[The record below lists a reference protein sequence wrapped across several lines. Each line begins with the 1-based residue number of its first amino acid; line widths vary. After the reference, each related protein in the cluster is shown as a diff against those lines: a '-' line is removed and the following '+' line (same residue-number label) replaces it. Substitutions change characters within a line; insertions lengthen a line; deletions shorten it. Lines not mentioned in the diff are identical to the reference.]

1 MAQFRIP
8 SLFGAAIL
16 GAGLLAGGVAFAQPG
31 PGAGPG
37 GGPGAR
43 MFQQLDTN
51 NDGRITWEEAWGVVT
66 QRFQAA
72 DADRSGGLTPEEFA
86 NMYPQREGRQQRE
99 GRAQPTGRHAERM
112 QQHRAAMFRGL
123 DANRDGVVTLEEMR
137 APAEMRFRMADA
149 NGDGA
154 ITRDELPRRAPRGEG
169 RGPGQPGQPG
179 APAAPATR

>member
-1 MAQFRIP
+1 MAKFRIP

-16 GAGLLAGGVAFAQPG
+16 GAGLLVGGVAYAQPG
-31 PGAGPG
+31 PG
-37 GGPGAR
+37 GGPRGDHGAR

-51 NDGRITWEEAWGVVT
+51 NDGRITWDEAWGVIT

-72 DADRSGGLTPEEFA
+72 DADRSGGLTLEEFG
-86 NMYPQREGRQQRE
+86 NMFPQREGRPQASGPR
-99 GRAQPTGRHAERM
+99 AERM
-112 QQHRAAMFRGL
+112 QRHRAALFRGL

-137 APAEMRFRMADA
+137 APAEMRFRMADV

-179 APAAPATR
+179 QPGAPAAPATR

>member
-16 GAGLLAGGVAFAQPG
+16 GAGLLAGGAAFAQPG
-31 PGAGPG
+31 PG
-37 GGPGAR
+37 GGPRGDHGAR

-51 NDGRITWEEAWGVVT
+51 NDSRVTWEEAWGVAT
-66 QRFQAA
+66 QRFQSA
-72 DADRSGGLTPEEFA
+72 DADRSGGLSQEEFA
-86 NMYPQREGRQQRE
+86 NMYPQRQGRGQANGPR
-99 GRAQPTGRHAERM
+99 AERM

-154 ITRDELPRRAPRGEG
+154 ITRDELPQRRARGEG
-169 RGPGQPGQPG
+169 RGPGQPG